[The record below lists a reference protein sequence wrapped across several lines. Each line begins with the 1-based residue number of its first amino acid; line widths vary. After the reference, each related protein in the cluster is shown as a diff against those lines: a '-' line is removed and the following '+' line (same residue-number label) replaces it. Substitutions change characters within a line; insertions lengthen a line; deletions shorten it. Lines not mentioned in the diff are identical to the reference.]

1 MLSVSTKTGDK
12 GTSSLANGQRVGK
25 EEFIFEVL
33 GTQDEVNSWIGLSLA
48 KLSDHFKPQKKF
60 LLEIQDTLFY
70 IGAEI
75 AQSPKA
81 KLSEAKLKK
90 LEKVSEELQKTM
102 GKGWTTKFVYPGG
115 NEAAATLDVTRT
127 VVRRLERLIVRY
139 AQEQELSPLILKY
152 INRLS
157 DYIFVLRCYVNH
169 AENYDEHKFNSSE
182 YANEFLKKKKS
193 ENLHNKYER
202 KKDKCLNNISGNI

>member
-1 MLSVSTKTGDK
+1 MLLVSTKTGDK
-12 GTSSLANGQRVGK
+12 GTSGLANGQRVGK

-33 GTQDEVNSWIGLSLA
+33 GSQDEVNSWIGLSLA
-48 KLSDHFKPQKKF
+48 KLSDHFQPQKKF

-81 KLSEAKLKK
+81 KLSEAKLQK
-90 LEKVSEELQKTM
+90 LEKESEELQAAM
-102 GKGWTTKFVYPGG
+102 GQDWTTKFLYPGG

-127 VVRRLERLIVRY
+127 VVRRLERLVVRY
-139 AQEQELSPLILKY
+139 AQTTDVSPLILKY
-152 INRLS
+152 VNRLS

-169 AENYDEHKFNSSE
+169 QEKYQEKKFDSHK
-182 YANEFLKKKKS
+182 
-193 ENLHNKYER
+193 
-202 KKDKCLNNISGNI
+202 